1 MGEFLHIIMNDEM
14 IYSANHDALAL
25 FDLESAAVVVFPID
39 LYGDVP
45 VFQFIICVFL
55 LFLNAL
61 VLSFP
66 LEVVPEGGVLQVGL
80 DFELLVWKVEKEDA
94 EKVVG
99 ETDDGGVK
107 CKISNAGEG
116 GDGRA
121 ILYGLQKEEEEA
133 EGEEDADEDV
143 EHENLIA

>member
-1 MGEFLHIIMNDEM
+1 M
-14 IYSANHDALAL
+14 
-25 FDLESAAVVVFPID
+25 
-39 LYGDVP
+39 
-45 VFQFIICVFL
+45 

-66 LEVVPEGGVLQVGL
+66 LEVVPEGGVLQVCL

-94 EKVVG
+94 EKVVC
-99 ETDDGGVK
+99 ETDNRCVK

-133 EGEEDADEDV
+133 KGEEDADEDV